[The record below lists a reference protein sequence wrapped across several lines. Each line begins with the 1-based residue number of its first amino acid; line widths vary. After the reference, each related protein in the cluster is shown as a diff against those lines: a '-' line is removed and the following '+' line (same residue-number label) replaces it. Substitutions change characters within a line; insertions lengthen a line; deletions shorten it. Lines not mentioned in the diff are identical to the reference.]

1 MNESFWLGSVI
12 LSGVIVYGFACLRL
26 FVTQHRKVFLPG
38 RKGEESPRDWG
49 LDYEP
54 LVIDDGEKRLH
65 AWWIPGAH
73 ERFVVLFCHGNGV
86 SMHHLAQHVLFLR
99 PLGGS
104 IVLFDYRGY
113 GDSEG
118 TPDEERMLADGDT
131 VWRYLVSQRG
141 IAGKNILLYG
151 HSLGGGV
158 ATWLAGR
165 YRPVGVVLEGTF
177 TSIPDLG
184 VDHYPWL
191 PVRLLARIQID
202 NLARIGAIVDPLF
215 IVHST
220 EDTLIPFHHAQ
231 RLYDRAT
238 CRKHLLAIG
247 GRHNDAFVQTRDR
260 GVAALK
266 TFFRLEIQPGL

>member
-1 MNESFWLGSVI
+1 MSEFYGLGIVI
-12 LSGVIVYGFACLRL
+12 LSGVILYGVACFRL
-26 FVTQHRKVFLPG
+26 FTTQHRKVFLSG
-38 RKGEESPRDWG
+38 RKGEGSPQDWG

-54 LVIDDGEKRLH
+54 LIIHDGEKRLH
-65 AWWIPGAH
+65 AWWIPGL
-73 ERFVVLFCHGNGV
+73 RNSIVVLFCHGNGV

-99 PLGGS
+99 PLGVG
-104 IVLFDYRGY
+104 IFLFDYRGY

-131 VWRYLVSQRG
+131 VWRHLVTERG
-141 IAGKNILLYG
+141 LAGKNILLYG

-165 YRPVGVVLEGTF
+165 YRCAGVVLEGTF

-191 PVRLLARIQID
+191 PVRLLARIRID
-202 NLARIGAIVDPLF
+202 NLARIGAITDPLF

-220 EDTLIPFHHAQ
+220 EDKLIPFHHAQ

-238 CRKHLLAIG
+238 CRKHLLSIG
-247 GRHNDAFVQTRDR
+247 GDHNDAFVQTKDR

-266 TFFRLEIQPGL
+266 IFFNL